1 MLDRKYILFQ
11 YQSHRSYNASLD
23 LVDPYVHQI
32 WNYFQ
37 MFWYSLN
44 LFIIIFMSQEIFPQ
58 EWRMANLLFCVL
70 SFNLSFWLC
79 VCVWVCVGG
88 KFSDENKMS
97 FCDDNIMIDS
107 FKIIWTQFQIT
118 NLSDKYL
125 LSHFW
130 KPSVLHGVRQKCP
143 QDDRYWAQDMLTN
156 KNTHSNWRKTP

>member
-32 WNYFQ
+32 WNYSQ

-58 EWRMANLLFCVL
+58 EWRMANLYFVYWVSICHFV
-70 SFNLSFWLC
+70 C
-79 VCVWVCVGG
+79 VCVCVCVCG

-130 KPSVLHGVRQKCP
+130 KPSVLHGVRQKCS
-143 QDDRYWAQDMLTN
+143 QDDRYCTQDMLTN